1 MKDESLVSV
10 PDKPPRSASPAR
22 WLGMFVRALLS
33 FLEIIGLRS
42 ARPAVSHQAQL
53 NRFRRNYSALRRL
66 LSANDNFLR
75 RIVDLDRKII
85 ACDPSDATYVKKT
98 TGRMVSSIH
107 QMIACLNEISGG
119 RHVALWEVFERIK
132 LELSQ
137 TMGVQLEERHSS
149 LLPGA
154 CADTPLV
161 VELSEIDQDSRANVG
176 GKMANLGEVRNR
188 VNLPTPDGFAVIV
201 DAYRRLVHEHG
212 FESLVERAALEPS
225 SSHGIGRAA
234 LKLAAQLRQVAVP
247 PEVQQALLDGYDRL
261 AARQGAPCLVAVRS
275 SALGEDAS
283 FSFAGQYESV
293 LNVDRS
299 GLTQAWSTVVASLYS
314 PTEIQYRRLQ
324 EVSDTPVAM
333 AVGVVAMVP
342 AVLSGVVFS
351 RDPARADV
359 DQVVIQLV
367 SGLGVHLVD
376 GSTNPE
382 TLEVQLAHDRHE
394 IRRPMVRRTG
404 QRTLSD
410 SEAIDLTTWARRLE
424 THFGCPQDIEWA
436 MDEKRRLFVLQ
447 ARPLRFAEGSASAH
461 VPLPGTTILVQ
472 SGEVVCPGF
481 VCGVAVHADEDA
493 DLSTFPKGAILVA
506 KRSSPRFVALMGKTA
521 AIVTDAGSTTGHMAS
536 LAREFRIPTIL
547 GTGDGT
553 RQIPNGQ
560 VITVD
565 ALRGFVYLGAI
576 DLRASLRPKPAVTA
590 NQEGQ
595 RLLRKAAEHIVPL
608 GLTDPRAPEFCIE
621 RCRTLHDIARFV
633 HEKSYEEMFR
643 LGESLGDLRAA
654 AYFLDVFLP
663 VDMYIIDLGGGIR
676 GTPNAN
682 RVSRRQISSV
692 PLAALVTGMLHPKI
706 PRWGARPIDVGGFM
720 SVVMRHAVTSP
731 EQEQSFRDPCYALAS
746 DRYLNCTTRVGYH
759 FSIVDAYCGE
769 TTNKNYVHLLFRGG
783 AADLVRR
790 SRRARAIAG
799 ILKEWGFA
807 VETLDDSTQGR
818 ITKMPRDQTA
828 HTIELVGRLLQF
840 MRQMDVAMTSED
852 AVLSVQR
859 AFLQED
865 YALETLNGKV
875 GRQEQ

>member
-1 MKDESLVSV
+1 V
-10 PDKPPRSASPAR
+10 PNKPPQKASLLD
-22 WLGMFVRALLS
+22 WLGIVLRALVS
-33 FLEIIGLRS
+33 FLEIIGLR
-42 ARPAVSHQAQL
+42 APRPVISHQAQL
-53 NRFRRNYSALRRL
+53 VRFRRNYLAFRRL

-75 RIVDLDRKII
+75 RMVDLDRKLI
-85 ACDPSDATYVKKT
+85 ADDLSDAMYVRKT

-107 QMIACLNEISGG
+107 QMIASLNDISGG
-119 RHVALWEVFERIK
+119 RHAALWDVFRRIK
-132 LELSQ
+132 LLLSQ
-137 TMGVQLEERHSS
+137 TAGVSLEERHPS
-149 LLPGA
+149 LTPSTRT
-154 CADTPLV
+154 DTRLV
-161 VELSEIDQDSRANVG
+161 IELSEVDQDSSASVG
-176 GKMANLGEVRNR
+176 GKMANLGEVRNN
-188 VNLPTPDGFAVIV
+188 VGLPTPDGFAVIV

-212 FESLVERAALEPS
+212 LEPLVERAAAKVS
-225 SSHGIGRAA
+225 NSHGVGRTA
-234 LKLAAQLRQVAVP
+234 LKLAEQLRQASVP
-247 PEVQQALLDGYDRL
+247 AEVQQALLEGYDRL

-283 FSFAGQYESV
+283 LSFAGQYETV
-293 LNVDRS
+293 LNVARD
-299 GLTQAWSTVVASLYS
+299 GLIAAWSTVVGSLYS
-314 PTEIQYRRLQ
+314 LTVVQYRRLQ
-324 EVSDTPVAM
+324 EVNDTPVAM

-342 AVLSGVVFS
+342 AILSGVVFS
-351 RDPARADV
+351 RDPARAGAN
-359 DQVVIQLV
+359 QVVIQLV

-376 GSTNPE
+376 GSSNPE
-382 TLEVQLAHDRHE
+382 TIEVQLGHDRHE
-394 IRRPMVRRTG
+394 IRRSMVRRTG

-410 SEAIDLTTWARRLE
+410 TEVFDLTTWSRRLE
-424 THFGCPQDIEWA
+424 AHFGRPQDIEWS
-436 MDEKRRLFVLQ
+436 MDEQRRLFVLQ
-447 ARPLRFAEGSASAH
+447 ARPLRLAEGSASAH
-461 VPLPGTTILVQ
+461 DPLPGATILVQ
-472 SGEVVCPGF
+472 SGEIVCPGF
-481 VCGVAVHADEDA
+481 VSGLAVHADEDG

-553 RQIPNGQ
+553 RSIPSGTI
-560 VITVD
+560 ITVD
-565 ALRGFVYLGAI
+565 ALRGFVYAGAI
-576 DLRASLRPKPAVTA
+576 DLRASLRPKSAIPVST
-590 NQEGQ
+590 ESQ
-595 RLLRKAAEHIVPL
+595 RLMRTAAEHIVPL
-608 GLTDPRAPEFCIE
+608 SLTDPRTPQFSIE
-621 RCRTLHDIARFV
+621 HCRTLHDIARFV

-654 AYFLDVFLP
+654 AYYLDVFLP
-663 VDMYIIDLGGGIR
+663 VDMYIIDLGGGIS
-676 GTPNAN
+676 GTSHGN
-682 RVSRRQISSV
+682 RVTRRQIRSV

-731 EQEQSFRDPCYALAS
+731 DQEQSFRDPCYALAS

-783 AADLVRR
+783 AADMVRR

-852 AVLSVQR
+852 AVFAVQR
-859 AFLQED
+859 AFLDED
-865 YALETLNGKV
+865 YALETLTGKND
-875 GRQEQ
+875 G